1 MRKPLEPTGFT
12 PPARHPLGHERRTA
26 ACAELMAIVALALS
40 TIVVATVV
48 SAGIAR
54 ADVVDGV
61 IDHEGSLFTVALLL
75 GLMFIGIG
83 GLSFLP
89 NGRPKKH

>member
-1 MRKPLEPTGFT
+1 MRTPIEDSGFT
-12 PPARHPLGHERRTA
+12 PPADHPLGTERRT
-26 ACAELMAIVALALS
+26 VALAELVAIAALAIS

-54 ADVVDGV
+54 ASVADGV
-61 IDHEGSLFTVALLL
+61 VGHEGSLFGVALLL

-83 GLSFLP
+83 GLSLP
-89 NGRPKKH
+89 GSRPRKH